1 MPSTDR
7 TDGQGEFTIPPPP
20 PSNFVG
26 RGYKYTTNGSSV
38 YLDCFIS
45 LPVSRSTSS
54 AHTYMPRLLHSSD
67 CSTVPTFC
75 TDNNLGSRVY
85 FGIYRFSCFLL
96 PTEFIGMTM
105 SACCPSH
112 IWIFCAFADN
122 LMIMGLYR
130 PDKLLVAVCPGP
142 AISWP
147 LIGRSFSAHWDKLT
161 EPLSEPTLLTYRW
174 LVLEPWD
181 TLQWNW
187 NHNREIFIQRVTLK
201 NRQQNNSRLVRLWR
215 VNGCVTQYAF
225 CVVSFK

>member
-1 MPSTDR
+1 MDGKWPFWKWRRWKSISYCLWPPTTFIWNLKLKFQSKLNLCSGNHAVYRQTDGR
-7 TDGQGEFTIPPPP
+7 TDKVNSLNPP

-45 LPVSRSTSS
+45 LPFSRSTSS

-75 TDNNLGSRVY
+75 TDNHLGSRVY

-96 PTEFIGMTM
+96 PTEFIEMTM

-112 IWIFCAFADN
+112 FWIFCAFADN

-142 AISWP
+142 PISWP
-147 LIGRSFSAHWDKLT
+147 LIGRSFSAHWDKLMAS
-161 EPLSEPTLLTYRW
+161 PPACIY
-174 LVLEPWD
+174 
-181 TLQWNW
+181 
-187 NHNREIFIQRVTLK
+187 
-201 NRQQNNSRLVRLWR
+201 
-215 VNGCVTQYAF
+215 
-225 CVVSFK
+225 

>member
-7 TDGQGEFTIPPPP
+7 RTDGRTRWIHYTPRP

-75 TDNNLGSRVY
+75 TDNDLGSRVY
-85 FGIYRFSCFLL
+85 FGIYHFSCFLL

-112 IWIFCAFADN
+112 FWIFCTFADN

-147 LIGRSFSAHWDKLT
+147 LIGRSFSAHWDKLMARPPPPPPPPPPPQPIFT
-161 EPLSEPTLLTYRW
+161 SGHPPLNPHY
-174 LVLEPWD
+174 
-181 TLQWNW
+181 
-187 NHNREIFIQRVTLK
+187 
-201 NRQQNNSRLVRLWR
+201 
-215 VNGCVTQYAF
+215 
-225 CVVSFK
+225 